1 MAKLTSSVK
10 RITPALAKQMLESNT
25 GNFRPVDMSR
35 VKRYSLDMKSGS
47 WMTNG
52 EALKF
57 CASGMLLDGQH
68 RLHAIVLSGIG
79 LDMLVIEGL
88 DEGVAISMDKG
99 ASRSVASWL
108 RHRGIKN
115 ATQIGAIA
123 RQSLIYDK
131 GLWSYQAVGA
141 YGTTDAEV
149 IDHVEHNLARI
160 ETAYQVVQGAKR
172 FVNASILAT
181 IMLKAAG
188 QREVDECD
196 LCVWFSDKLSDGQS
210 LTAIQPV
217 YHLRNRLTTAAAGK
231 VSSYIQ
237 RGLATMAWNKTAL
250 NESCRVL
257 QFRINGDNPSRIPET
272 IELCP

>member
-10 RITPALAKQMLESNT
+10 RVTPALAKTMLESNT
-25 GNFRPVDMSR
+25 GNFRPVDISR
-35 VKRYSLDMKSGS
+35 VKRYSFDMKSGS

-52 EALKF
+52 ESIKF
-57 CASGMLLDGQH
+57 SASGLLLDGQH
-68 RLHAIVLSGIG
+68 RLHAIVLAGITV
-79 LDMLVIEGL
+79 DMLVIEGL
-88 DEGVAISMDKG
+88 DESVAISMDKG
-99 ASRSVASWL
+99 ASRSIASWL
-108 RHRGIKN
+108 KHRGIKN

-149 IDHVEHNLARI
+149 IAHVENNLERI

-188 QREVDECD
+188 QRAVDECD
-196 LCVWFSDKLSDGQS
+196 LCVWFSEKLADGQS
-210 LTAIQPV
+210 LTAVQPV
-217 YHLRNRLTTAAAGK
+217 YHLRNRLTTAAVGK
-231 VSSYIQ
+231 VSPYIQ